1 MPLVL
6 NTPVSFFLALL
17 LCACTVPVQ
26 KTAKPVRPASTCPP
40 APSIQKLSDP
50 SPGVPGGAPLANPE
64 QNRGKEPPYLARIGQ
79 ATVLPVTLL
88 SERYLTELTRAQL
101 LSLEQCRREVADLN
115 AGRRLDSGERFRLA
129 ALLARDDHG
138 DWERAIKALD
148 GLAGDPDPRAQA
160 LVDTLKKSLR
170 ARHDLRQ
177 QTSRVTEL
185 QARIEQIKALEKD
198 LQQRNEPRK
207 TP

>member
-6 NTPVSFFLALL
+6 DTPVSFCLALL
-17 LCACTVPVQ
+17 LCACTVPVP
-26 KTAKPVRPASTCPP
+26 KTAKPVGPSPTRPTIPP
-40 APSIQKLSDP
+40 ITKLGDP
-50 SPGVPGGAPLANPE
+50 YPGVPGSTPLSNPE
-64 QNRGKEPPYLARIGQ
+64 QNRGKEPPYLARTGQ
-79 ATVLPVTLL
+79 TTLPAVTLS

-115 AGRRLDSGERFRLA
+115 AEKRLDSVERFRLA
-129 ALLARDDHG
+129 ALLARDEHG

-148 GLAGDPDPRAQA
+148 SLADDPDPRAQA

-170 ARHDLRQ
+170 ARYDLRQ

-185 QARIEQIKALEKD
+185 QERIEQIKALEKD

>member
-1 MPLVL
+1 M
-6 NTPVSFFLALL
+6 
-17 LCACTVPVQ
+17 
-26 KTAKPVRPASTCPP
+26 
-40 APSIQKLSDP
+40 
-50 SPGVPGGAPLANPE
+50 
-64 QNRGKEPPYLARIGQ
+64 
-79 ATVLPVTLL
+79 LPVTLL

-148 GLAGDPDPRAQA
+148 GLADDSDPRAQA